1 MIVTITVQAEQAV
14 DELRSLDQE
23 LTDADELRGHVRPV
37 AALHRPG
44 ELGVLDSALVVALG
58 QGGAVTALATVL
70 VAWLRRRV
78 GNVSVKVTRPDKT
91 VLEVNAENLRGLT
104 ADQVMV
110 LVTELGTSLVTEPG
124 AGESE

>member
-1 MIVTITVQAEQAV
+1 
-14 DELRSLDQE
+14 
-23 LTDADELRGHVRPV
+23 
-37 AALHRPG
+37 
-44 ELGVLDSALVVALG
+44 VLDSALVVALG